1 MYAKE
6 NFLHLLHSVALI
18 HSATAAIPTSKSLSE
33 IDALR
38 RIPSR
43 WRAVEPQC
51 VKLTGFG
58 KQFMD
63 KNGELRFL
71 HNGQVQLTAQIVEMY
86 PKTDITNV
94 QEVIEKEVDRLDQ
107 KHPSPPGSPLHAL
120 QIFNPI
126 RGSVV
131 TLAII
136 DTKNHIKLEN
146 FEIPGGLPAKHY
158 ELAEGYEPSKILF
171 SVDAIHDHCLR
182 SSVSNV
188 QLPRPDFPPQSSV
201 LRSDMSSFR
210 RNDPLTRL
218 SNPTLFGWIWIP
230 GWSWIRTIIDYM
242 NYRAS

>member
-33 IDALR
+33 IEALK
-38 RIPSR
+38 RIPSQ
-43 WRAVEPQC
+43 WRAVEPQS

-71 HNGQVQLTAQIVEMY
+71 HDG
-86 PKTDITNV
+86 
-94 QEVIEKEVDRLDQ
+94 
-107 KHPSPPGSPLHAL
+107 

-146 FEIPGGLPAKHY
+146 FAIPGGLPAKHY

-230 GWSWIRTIIDYM
+230 GWSWIRTIMDYI
-242 NYRAS
+242 NSRAS